1 MIRLKLVWSIT
12 ITNHINYNW
21 MYSLAVRGDLIWNIL
36 NMIEQRGNYLVLV
49 SLFWRPLHNY
59 TCVYTATSYTRIIQ
73 HPGFVQSESFKNVTF
88 WIWLLSSGICWVW
101 IYSEKKLDFQPNLVF
116 HLHNHSCKPKIF
128 IILFKII
135 KKHKGEKVKI
145 ITL

>member
-1 MIRLKLVWSIT
+1 MYKFWVACRNAQDIFIIYKYHSYFQPQKVDQLNKLNMFCMIRLKLVWSIT

-21 MYSLAVRGDLIWNIL
+21 MYSLAVRGDLILNIL

-88 WIWLLSSGICWVW
+88 
-101 IYSEKKLDFQPNLVF
+101 
-116 HLHNHSCKPKIF
+116 
-128 IILFKII
+128 
-135 KKHKGEKVKI
+135 
-145 ITL
+145 